1 MCVIGCRKNPRPCW
15 PATKT
20 QWPPSPQ
27 YLIGWSPTGR
37 PRLYLWTMAGAPGDG
52 SPTQSL
58 SRSVCRCQ
66 PSIIATILKAEASL
80 SSTCRLKCVHEN
92 VCKLW
97 VSITITLCK
106 SSFRQSGF
114 PVLQSLRADSY
125 PRPLHRPVR
134 RESRSKWPDRRRFSK
149 DRTVVSLLGALNFEL
164 LVFAVLW

>member
-27 YLIGWSPTGR
+27 YLIGWCRTVR
-37 PRLYLWTMAGAPGDG
+37 TRLYLWTMAGAPGDG

-58 SRSVCRCQ
+58 SRSVCRYQ
-66 PSIIATILKAEASL
+66 PSITATILKAEASF
-80 SSTCRLKCVHEN
+80 SSTCRLKCAREN
-92 VCKLW
+92 VCKLGLASRLLCASLRSDNQDFPYFNRC
-97 VSITITLCK
+97 VSIRTF
-106 SSFRQSGF
+106 FRFIGQ
-114 PVLQSLRADSY
+114 L
-125 PRPLHRPVR
+125 R
-134 RESRSKWPDRRRFSK
+134 RESRSKWPDRRCFSK